1 MSEIILKYNLLDDL
15 GKQEVQDFIEFLL
28 IKGRKK
34 KEISSVEQKAE
45 PENKSPKEETSMVKF
60 REKLLQTSV
69 WSDEEVAVFEEN
81 RKLFNKWTIE
91 EL

>member
-28 IKGRKK
+28 NKGRKK
-34 KEISSVEQKAE
+34 QEISSVEKEIE
-45 PENKSPKEETSMVKF
+45 PEKKSPKEVTSMVKF

-69 WSDEEVAVFEEN
+69 WSDEEVVVFEEN
-81 RKLFNKWTIE
+81 RKL
-91 EL
+91 